1 MSHHHTAAPT
11 PKPQQ
16 MRIDRFLFAT
26 ATALLCMTIGVALI
40 RFSDSVGLGIMISSI
55 AVILYPFSLRWAPT
69 GFVKVPTFFV
79 QPRKGLYISNLT
91 ADIPFITSVVRRSST
106 GDETLVDIR
115 KRLLEFTIDTRSNP
129 TEEAVEIKVDMHG
142 WAQTTDPYAY
152 IHIAYQT
159 GSHHA
164 DTRETVIQNFLAAIA
179 TEEARKEF
187 ATKGLRQILTDEGE
201 VIEALNTRIEKRLK
215 EHPGHESEDMSVGF
229 LGQTFDHIAVG
240 KIVID
245 EDIKKKF
252 LLKFIEVLEKE
263 GETADAKTYTE
274 AVTAYIEAMRGH
286 GILPQKAMESIMARM
301 KSATLSIEDKN
312 DNRSYTV
319 TGEAADILK
328 SIMDDLKTILG
339 KVKITTT

>member
-106 GDETLVDIR
+106 
-115 KRLLEFTIDTRSNP
+115 
-129 TEEAVEIKVDMHG
+129 AVEIKVDMHG